1 MRTML
6 FVLLIVI
13 GVFASIGCTDNNTGE
28 QENNTSRQ
36 ETGVSGAGAEELYM
50 NITEEDDYREWSL
63 MPGTGMKDPG
73 QGVHGDMI
81 TVYVSDVALSAIEN
95 KAGSLPDGS
104 IIVKEGYNSNGELE
118 RIVLMQK
125 RDNYAP
131 EDNDWFWAA
140 YNASGEVVDEGRLE
154 SCQNCHAQ
162 VKDNDYI
169 FTGEL
174 N

>member
-1 MRTML
+1 MRTMIL
-6 FVLLIVI
+6 VLMIVVS
-13 GVFASIGCTDNNTGE
+13 VFTSIGCTDNNTDE
-28 QENNTSRQ
+28 QEINTSEQ
-36 ETGVSGAGAEELYM
+36 ETEVSGASAGELYT
-50 NITEEDDYREWSL
+50 NITEENDYREWSL

-73 QGVHGDMI
+73 QGVHGNMI
-81 TVYVSDVALSAIEN
+81 TVYVSDVALPAIEN
-95 KAGSLPDGS
+95 KAGSLPNGS

-118 RIVLMQK
+118 GVVLMQK

-140 YNASGEVVDEGRLE
+140 YNANGEVVDEGRLV

-162 VKDNDYI
+162 VKDNDYV